1 VFNVNAML
9 QGGIANRGAR
19 FGLHDRPLG
28 ADFLMGQKDDL
39 CHGVN
44 SSVA

>member
-1 VFNVNAML
+1 ML
-9 QGGIANRGAR
+9 QGGIADGRSR
-19 FGLHDRPLG
+19 LDLHDGSLG
-28 ADFLMGQKDDL
+28 ADFLMGEKDDL